1 MVDIP
6 RQHGT
11 APVSGPADAGE
22 AMGRVAGAIAA
33 TPSERR
39 ITPTRLMW
47 LRFSANRGALG
58 GAVVVAL
65 FVVVSTLAPWIAP
78 YDPLTQ
84 HYEAAFQG
92 PSWAHWLGTD
102 SFGRDMLSRIAYGVR
117 ISFVV
122 GFASVGIAMVVG
134 VVMGLAAGY
143 YGGLVDAI
151 LMRIVDGLLSFTPL
165 VLAIALIAVLGLGL
179 QNVVIALAATFA
191 GMFARVTRGDVLNIK
206 NEPYVEAAQLMGVRG
221 VGVIAR
227 HLLPNVLSPIIVQF
241 GLNIAVAILLESGL
255 SFLGLGVPPPEPD
268 LGLMIAEGR
277 GFIVMAP
284 WISGFPGLA
293 LVIIIVGLNLFGDGL
308 RDALD
313 PKAQIS

>member
-1 MVDIP
+1 M
-6 RQHGT
+6 T
-11 APVSGPADAGE
+11 SALNVSAALPQTPADE
-22 AMGRVAGAIAA
+22 PA
-33 TPSERR
+33 TSERR
-39 ITPTRLMW
+39 LSPTRLMV
-47 LRFSANRGALG
+47 LRFCANRGAVAGLIIVFLFI
-58 GAVVVAL
+58 AVSL
-65 FVVVSTLAPWIAP
+65 LAPLIAP
-78 YDPLTQ
+78 YDPLKQ
-84 HYEAAFQG
+84 DYMAAFQG

-102 SFGRDMLSRIAYGVR
+102 SFGRDMLTRILYGAR

-122 GFASVGIAMVVG
+122 GFASVTIAMVVG
-134 VVMGLAAGY
+134 VAIGLAAGY
-143 YGGLVDAI
+143 YGGLVEAI
-151 LMRIVDGLLSFTPL
+151 LMRVVDGLLSFTPL

-179 QNVVIALAATFA
+179 QNVILALAATFA

-206 NEPYVEAAQLMGVRG
+206 GEPYVEAAQLLG
-221 VGVIAR
+221 VGSGAVMFR

-241 GLNIAVAILLESGL
+241 GLNLAVAILLESGL
-255 SFLGLGVPPPEPD
+255 SFLGLGVPPPQPD

-293 LVIIIVGLNLFGDGL
+293 LVVIIVGLNLFGDGL

>member
-1 MVDIP
+1 MA
-6 RQHGT
+6 RMT
-11 APVSGPADAGE
+11 DAMMAVPE
-22 AMGRVAGAIAA
+22 A
-33 TPSERR
+33 TERR

-47 LRFSANRGALG
+47 MRFAANRGALG

-65 FVVVSTLAPWIAP
+65 FVAVSILAPWIAP
-78 YDPLTQ
+78 YDPLVQDYT
-84 HYEAAFQG
+84 AAFHG
-92 PSWAHWLGTD
+92 PSWSHWLGTD
-102 SFGRDMLSRIAYGVR
+102 SFGRDMLSRILYGAR

-122 GFASVGIAMVVG
+122 GFASVGIAMVIG
-134 VVMGLAAGY
+134 VLMGLVAGY

-151 LMRIVDGLLSFTPL
+151 LMRVVDGLLSFTPL
-165 VLAIALIAVLGLGL
+165 VLAIAFIAVLGLGL
-179 QNVVIALAATFA
+179 QNVIIALAATFA

-206 NEPYVEAAQLMGVRG
+206 SEPYVEAAQLMGVG
-221 VGVIAR
+221 GAGVIFR

-241 GLNIAVAILLESGL
+241 GLNLAVAILLESGL

-293 LVIIIVGLNLFGDGL
+293 LVVIIVGLNLFGDGL

>member
-1 MVDIP
+1 MSSVLDAREALAEIPPDTLTESSERRLSPRRLMVM
-6 RQHGT
+6 RFCANRG
-11 APVSGPADAGE
+11 A
-22 AMGRVAGAIAA
+22 VAGAI
-33 TPSERR
+33 
-39 ITPTRLMW
+39 I
-47 LRFSANRGALG
+47 
-58 GAVVVAL
+58 VAL
-65 FVVVSTLAPWIAP
+65 FITVSVLAPVIAP
-78 YDPLTQ
+78 YDPLKQDYT
-84 HYEAAFQG
+84 AAFQG
-92 PSWAHWLGTD
+92 PTWAHWLGTD
-102 SFGRDMLSRIAYGVR
+102 SFGRDMLTRILYGAR

-122 GFASVGIAMVVG
+122 GFASVGIALVVG
-134 VVMGLAAGY
+134 VAMGLAAGY

-179 QNVVIALAATFA
+179 QNVVFALAATFA

-206 NEPYVEAAQLMGVRG
+206 NEPYVEAAQLLGVSG
-221 VGVIAR
+221 PGVIFR

-255 SFLGLGVPPPEPD
+255 SFLGLGVPPPQPD

-293 LVIIIVGLNLFGDGL
+293 LVVIIVGLNLFGDGL

-313 PKAQIS
+313 PKAQLS

>member
-1 MVDIP
+1 MARV
-6 RQHGT
+6 
-11 APVSGPADAGE
+11 ADA
-22 AMGRVAGAIAA
+22 AVPAP
-33 TPSERR
+33 TERR
-39 ITPTRLMW
+39 ITPAQLMW
-47 LRFSANRGALG
+47 LRFAANRGALV

-65 FVVVSTLAPWIAP
+65 FVVVSILAPWISP
-78 YDPLTQ
+78 YDPLVQDYT
-84 HYEAAFQG
+84 AAFRG

-102 SFGRDMLSRIAYGVR
+102 SFGRDMLSRILYGAR

-134 VVMGLAAGY
+134 VVMGLVAGY
-143 YGGLVDAI
+143 YGGLVDAV
-151 LMRIVDGLLSFTPL
+151 LMRVVDGLLSFTPL
-165 VLAIALIAVLGLGL
+165 VLAIAFIAVLGLGL
-179 QNVVIALAATFA
+179 QNVVLALAVTFA
-191 GMFARVTRGDVLNIK
+191 GMFARVSRGDVLNIK
-206 NEPYVEAAQLMGVRG
+206 SEPYVEAAQLLGVRG
-221 VGVIAR
+221 PTVIFR

-241 GLNIAVAILLESGL
+241 GLNLAVAILLESGL
-255 SFLGLGVPPPEPD
+255 SFLGLGVPPPDPD

-293 LVIIIVGLNLFGDGL
+293 LVVIIVGLNLFGDGL

>member
-1 MVDIP
+1 
-6 RQHGT
+6 
-11 APVSGPADAGE
+11 
-22 AMGRVAGAIAA
+22 
-33 TPSERR
+33 
-39 ITPTRLMW
+39 MW

-58 GAVVVAL
+58 GAAVVAL
-65 FVVVSTLAPWIAP
+65 FVVAAALAPWIAP

-92 PSWAHWLGTD
+92 PTWAHWLGTD
-102 SFGRDMLSRIAYGVR
+102 SFGRDMLSRIVYGVR

-122 GFASVGIAMVVG
+122 GFASVGIAMAVG

-221 VGVIAR
+221 INVIAR

>member
-1 MVDIP
+1 MARVTDILAV
-6 RQHGT
+6 
-11 APVSGPADAGE
+11 AP
-22 AMGRVAGAIAA
+22 AA
-33 TPSERR
+33 PERR
-39 ITPTRLMW
+39 ITPARLMW
-47 LRFSANRGALG
+47 LRFAANRGALG

-65 FVVVSTLAPWIAP
+65 FVAVSVLAPWIAP
-78 YDPLTQ
+78 YDPLVQDTA
-84 HYEAAFQG
+84 AAFHG
-92 PSWAHWLGTD
+92 PSWSHWLGTD
-102 SFGRDMLSRIAYGVR
+102 SFGRDMLSRILYGAR

-122 GFASVGIAMVVG
+122 GFASVGIAMVIG
-134 VVMGLAAGY
+134 VVMGLVAGY
-143 YGGLVDAI
+143 YGGLVDAV
-151 LMRIVDGLLSFTPL
+151 LMRMVDGLLSFTPL

-179 QNVVIALAATFA
+179 QNVVLALAATFA

-206 NEPYVEAAQLMGVRG
+206 SEPYVEAAQLMGVRG
-221 VGVIAR
+221 AGVIWR

-241 GLNIAVAILLESGL
+241 GLNLAVAILLESGL

-293 LVIIIVGLNLFGDGL
+293 LVVIIVGLNLFGDGL

>member
-1 MVDIP
+1 MARMTDAVAA
-6 RQHGT
+6 
-11 APVSGPADAGE
+11 AP
-22 AMGRVAGAIAA
+22 AA
-33 TPSERR
+33 TERR
-39 ITPTRLMW
+39 VTPARLMW
-47 LRFSANRGALG
+47 LRFAANRGALV

-65 FVVVSTLAPWIAP
+65 FVVVSVLAPWIAP
-78 YDPLTQ
+78 YDPLAQDYT
-84 HYEAAFQG
+84 AAFQG
-92 PSWAHWLGTD
+92 PSWSHWLGTD
-102 SFGRDMLSRIAYGVR
+102 SFGRDMLSRILYGAR

-122 GFASVGIAMVVG
+122 GFASVGIAMVIG
-134 VVMGLAAGY
+134 VVMGLVAGY
-143 YGGLVDAI
+143 YGGLVDAV
-151 LMRIVDGLLSFTPL
+151 LMRVVDGLLSFTPL
-165 VLAIALIAVLGLGL
+165 VLAIAFIAVLGLGL
-179 QNVVIALAATFA
+179 QNVVLALAATFA

-206 NEPYVEAAQLMGVRG
+206 SEPYVEAAQLMGVRG
-221 VGVIAR
+221 AGVIVR

-241 GLNIAVAILLESGL
+241 GLNLAVAILLESGL

-293 LVIIIVGLNLFGDGL
+293 LVVIIVGLNLFGDGL

>member
-1 MVDIP
+1 M
-6 RQHGT
+6 
-11 APVSGPADAGE
+11 E
-22 AMGRVAGAIAA
+22 RVAGAIPTA
-33 TPSERR
+33 TAERR

-47 LRFSANRGALG
+47 LRFSANRGAVG
-58 GAVVVAL
+58 GAIVVAF
-65 FVVVSTLAPWIAP
+65 FVAVSVLAPWIAP

-84 HYEAAFQG
+84 HYTSAFQG

-102 SFGRDMLSRIAYGVR
+102 SYGRDMLSRILYGVR
-117 ISFVV
+117 ISFIV
-122 GFASVGIAMVVG
+122 GFASVGIAMVIG
-134 VVMGLAAGY
+134 VFMGLVAGY
-143 YGGLVDAI
+143 YGGLIDAI

-206 NEPYVEAAQLMGVRG
+206 NEPYVEAAQLLG
-221 VGVIAR
+221 VGGAGVISR
-227 HLLPNVLSPIIVQF
+227 HLLPNVMSPIIVQF

-255 SFLGLGVPPPEPD
+255 SFLGLGVPPPQPD

-284 WISGFPGLA
+284 WISGFPGMA

>member
-1 MVDIP
+1 MARVVD
-6 RQHGT
+6 
-11 APVSGPADAGE
+11 VPALASE
-22 AMGRVAGAIAA
+22 A
-33 TPSERR
+33 TEHR
-39 ITPTRLMW
+39 ITPARLMW
-47 LRFSANRGALG
+47 LRFSANRGALA

-65 FVVVSTLAPWIAP
+65 FVAVSALAPWIAP
-78 YDPLTQ
+78 YDPLVQ
-84 HYEAAFQG
+84 DYGAAFQR
-92 PSWAHWLGTD
+92 PSTAHWLGTD
-102 SFGRDMLSRIAYGVR
+102 SFGRDMLSRILYGAR

-122 GFASVGIAMVVG
+122 GFASVGIAMVIG

-143 YGGLVDAI
+143 YGGLVDAV
-151 LMRIVDGLLSFTPL
+151 LMRVVDGLLSFTPL
-165 VLAIALIAVLGLGL
+165 VLAIAFIAVLGLGL
-179 QNVVIALAATFA
+179 QNVVLALAATFA

-206 NEPYVEAAQLMGVRG
+206 SEPYVEAAQLMGVRG
-221 VGVIAR
+221 PAVIAR

-241 GLNIAVAILLESGL
+241 GLNLAVAILLESGL

-293 LVIIIVGLNLFGDGL
+293 LVVIIVGLNLFGDGL

>member
-1 MVDIP
+1 MARAFDASAAV
-6 RQHGT
+6 
-11 APVSGPADAGE
+11 AESPADALMESTEKRLSPARLMVLRFCANRG
-22 AMGRVAGAIAA
+22 AVAGAI
-33 TPSERR
+33 
-39 ITPTRLMW
+39 I
-47 LRFSANRGALG
+47 
-58 GAVVVAL
+58 VAL
-65 FVVVSTLAPWIAP
+65 FILVSFLAPIIAP
-78 YDPLTQ
+78 YDPLKQDYT
-84 HYEAAFQG
+84 AAFQG
-92 PSWAHWLGTD
+92 PTWAHWLGTD
-102 SFGRDMLSRIAYGVR
+102 SFGRDMLTRILYGAR

-122 GFASVGIAMVVG
+122 GFASVSVAMVVG
-134 VVMGLAAGY
+134 VAIGLASGY
-143 YGGLVDAI
+143 YGGIVEAV

-179 QNVVIALAATFA
+179 QNVIIALAATFA

-206 NEPYVEAAQLMGVRG
+206 GEPYVEAAQLLG
-221 VGVIAR
+221 VGGTGVMVR

-241 GLNIAVAILLESGL
+241 GLNLAVAILLESGL
-255 SFLGLGVPPPEPD
+255 SFLGLGVPPPQPD

-293 LVIIIVGLNLFGDGL
+293 LVVIIVGLNLFGDGL

>member
-1 MVDIP
+1 
-6 RQHGT
+6 
-11 APVSGPADAGE
+11 
-22 AMGRVAGAIAA
+22 
-33 TPSERR
+33 
-39 ITPTRLMW
+39 MW

-65 FVVVSTLAPWIAP
+65 FVIVSALAPWIAP
-78 YDPLTQ
+78 HDPLTQ
-84 HYEAAFQG
+84 HYAEAFQG
-92 PSWAHWLGTD
+92 PSWTHWLGTD
-102 SFGRDMLSRIAYGVR
+102 SFGRDMLSRIVYGVR
-117 ISFVV
+117 ISFLV
-122 GFASVGIAMVVG
+122 GFASVGIAMAVG

-241 GLNIAVAILLESGL
+241 GLNLAVAILLESGL

-293 LVIIIVGLNLFGDGL
+293 LVVIIVGLNLFGDGL

>member
-1 MVDIP
+1 MARV
-6 RQHGT
+6 
-11 APVSGPADAGE
+11 ADA
-22 AMGRVAGAIAA
+22 AISAPTA
-33 TPSERR
+33 RR
-39 ITPTRLMW
+39 IKPAQLMW
-47 LRFSANRGALG
+47 LRFAANRGALG
-58 GAVVVAL
+58 GAVLVAL
-65 FVVVSTLAPWIAP
+65 FVVVSILAPWIAP
-78 YDPLTQ
+78 YDPLVQDYT
-84 HYEAAFQG
+84 AAFQG
-92 PSWAHWLGTD
+92 PSWSHWLGTD
-102 SFGRDMLSRIAYGVR
+102 SFGRDMLSRILYGAR

-134 VVMGLAAGY
+134 VVMGLVAGY
-143 YGGLVDAI
+143 YGGVVDAV
-151 LMRIVDGLLSFTPL
+151 LMRVVDGLLSFTPL
-165 VLAIALIAVLGLGL
+165 VLAIAFIAVLGLGL
-179 QNVVIALAATFA
+179 QNVVLALAVTFA

-206 NEPYVEAAQLMGVRG
+206 SEPYVEAAQLMGVRG
-221 VGVIAR
+221 PAVMFR

-241 GLNIAVAILLESGL
+241 GLNLAVAILLESGL

-293 LVIIIVGLNLFGDGL
+293 LVVIIVGLNLFGDGL